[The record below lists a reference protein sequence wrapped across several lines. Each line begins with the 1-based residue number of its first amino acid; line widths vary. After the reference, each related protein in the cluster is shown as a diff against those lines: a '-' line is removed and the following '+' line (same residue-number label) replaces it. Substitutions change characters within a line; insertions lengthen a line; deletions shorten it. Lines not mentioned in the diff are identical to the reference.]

1 VTGIWSKVRTQL
13 LGKSEPAYSNYT
25 VRVLLRRAAKSAAAC
40 VVTLEMTHT
49 ASPWKKRQPHFDRTL
64 TLPLPS
70 LAQCYT
76 GIADFI
82 PADIDTVG
90 YRVFLGNKCAH
101 ARAHADVADDVPAA
115 PLTCSARHVALA
127 LIH

>member
-1 VTGIWSKVRTQL
+1 LPLPRATGIWSKVRTQL

-25 VRVLLRRAAKSAAAC
+25 VRALLRCAAKSAAARALASSRQKRR
-40 VVTLEMTHT
+40 TPQALLGRSGILALTH
-49 ASPWKKRQPHFDRTL
+49 ADSPL
-64 TLPLPS
+64 SPS
-70 LAQCYT
+70 AAQCYT

-101 ARAHADVADDVPAA
+101 ARAHG
-115 PLTCSARHVALA
+115 CCG
-127 LIH
+127 